1 MLEWSGF
8 CHCACIAVDAQAY
21 GSKNDR
27 SQSEIQHDLPRLL
40 DRAAR
45 GAGLDRAQ
53 WQIQRKGDEQ
63 LAVRPLDGT
72 EPRLVD
78 DYVRHLVAE
87 LRRYNAQRVPEARM
101 RLRAVVHQGLVET
114 AENGFAGSA
123 VVATAR
129 LLGADQLY
137 DALAA
142 HPDADLVLLLSDD
155 VFRSTVAGG
164 HTTLSTD
171 DFTHVTVR
179 VKEYEAP
186 AWLSVPALGMPTA
199 APRTPGR
206 TEEGW
211 PASAVPASGR
221 PAGDRHGPAAADPV
235 AGGTGISNEYRAE
248 SINVT
253 NVAGSVDARG
263 AVFGFGS
270 AGG

>member
-27 SQSEIQHDLPRLL
+27 GQSEIQHDLPRLL

-101 RLRAVVHQGLVET
+101 RLRAVVHQGLVEL

-129 LLGADQLY
+129 LLGARQLY

-171 DFTHVTVR
+171 DFTHVTVQ
-179 VKEYEAP
+179 VKEYEAS
-186 AWLSVPALGMPTA
+186 AWLSVPALGVPAAASREPGTA
-199 APRTPGR
+199 ETGK
-206 TEEGW
+206 
-211 PASAVPASGR
+211 PAAPASGE
-221 PAGDRHGPAAADPV
+221 PAADRLGPAAAG
-235 AGGTGISNEYRAE
+235 AAGGGTGISNEYQAD

-253 NVAGSVDARG
+253 NVVGPVDARY